1 MEEEHPWQRIFI
13 ILPILI
19 EGHWVFMETVERRL
33 AYCGRSWVF
42 QEDIN
47 LYDHRLIKKSKGLRI
62 FYHAQLARFFRHLA
76 ETASNAAA
84 YHLSKRSK
92 AIIGE
97 LNDRQANRIIQ

>member
-1 MEEEHPWQRIFI
+1 MN
-13 ILPILI
+13 
-19 EGHWVFMETVERRL
+19 
-33 AYCGRSWVF
+33 S
-42 QEDIN
+42 
-47 LYDHRLIKKSKGLRI
+47 LRI